1 MDELDRPR
9 TEPGPP
15 FSDLSSFL
23 EWPRGVARLGVVLCV
38 VVALGYGSVYFVRAL
53 DRLGDAARANAALNF
68 DDREFAGGNAVVV
81 ANAPLYE
88 ARGLIPEDETYRV
101 ATGPNVAGATELTE
115 GYIDQYA
122 RYFLMPRRPSPDA
135 RWIICYGCDPEADL
149 ESEFEVV
156 WQGEVEGILLARLT
170 G

>member
-1 MDELDRPR
+1 MGELER
-9 TEPGPP
+9 EPAPTTPP
-15 FSDLSSFL
+15 FPDLSSFL
-23 EWPRGVARLGVVLCV
+23 EWPRGIARLGVVLCV
-38 VVALGYGSVYFVRAL
+38 VVALGYGSVYFVRAV
-53 DRLGDAARANAALNF
+53 DRLGDQARSNAALNF

-81 ANAPLYE
+81 SNAALYE

-115 GYIDQYA
+115 DYIEQYA

-135 RWIICYGCDPEADL
+135 RWIICYGCDPDADL
-149 ESEFEVV
+149 ESDFEVL
-156 WQGEVEGILLARLT
+156 WQGEIEGILLMRLT